1 MALAHIVEVDAR
13 RLYVPAGFPSM
24 FLYCVHE
31 LHFSEEAARK
41 RIHAAR
47 AARRFPAIFS
57 AVAEGRLHLS
67 AVVTL
72 APHLT
77 EDTADELLAAAHK
90 TRAEIELL
98 LAQRCPRPDVPARL
112 EAISPL
118 PSPTLSIEPGGPGPV
133 GTLTERR
140 APGRVEAPPKVAPL
154 SPQRYELQL
163 TIAEST
169 RDKLRYAKE
178 LLSHRIPS
186 GDLAEVLDRTLDI
199 AIHQLE
205 KSKFAATSRP
215 RRSSRGATGKRH
227 IPAHVR
233 RAVWERDGGQCT
245 FVSPAGQ
252 RCPARTFLEF
262 DHRDPV
268 ALGGQATVDN
278 TRLLCSSHNQLAA
291 ECAFGSEFM
300 ANKREGARRARDE
313 ARAAAVRRAAEE
325 REQAAAE
332 RAKELDVVPWLRK
345 LGFRADEARRA
356 AAHCD
361 STVPD
366 ATLEQRLRAALRFLS
381 PPARRWRPAANG
393 LTPAT

>member
-1 MALAHIVEVDAR
+1 MNTSPVNDLASLLGAPPRKDLVVMRTYDLTHLSDAVLLRDLKSVVAQERGATATVLAHIAEVDGR

-77 EDTADELLAAAHK
+77 EDTADELLAAAAHK

-154 SPQRYELQL
+154 SPQRYELPL

-178 LLSHRIPS
+178 LL
-186 GDLAEVLDRTLDI
+186 
-199 AIHQLE
+199 
-205 KSKFAATSRP
+205 
-215 RRSSRGATGKRH
+215 
-227 IPAHVR
+227 
-233 RAVWERDGGQCT
+233 
-245 FVSPAGQ
+245 
-252 RCPARTFLEF
+252 
-262 DHRDPV
+262 
-268 ALGGQATVDN
+268 
-278 TRLLCSSHNQLAA
+278 
-291 ECAFGSEFM
+291 
-300 ANKREGARRARDE
+300 
-313 ARAAAVRRAAEE
+313 
-325 REQAAAE
+325 
-332 RAKELDVVPWLRK
+332 
-345 LGFRADEARRA
+345 
-356 AAHCD
+356 
-361 STVPD
+361 
-366 ATLEQRLRAALRFLS
+366 
-381 PPARRWRPAANG
+381 
-393 LTPAT
+393 